1 MTQTEW
7 LPVPGL
13 RLAAVEAGIKKANR
27 KDLVI
32 LELADEARVSGVF
45 TLNRFCA
52 APVQVAKARLAKA
65 APKYLMINTGYAN
78 AGTGKKGLDNC
89 LASCKLLAEAT
100 GCREEEILP
109 YSTGVIG
116 EQFPLDAFAKG
127 IPMALAELD
136 EHHWGRASEG
146 IMTTDTYPKVASRR
160 VEIDGVPITVTGMSK
175 GSGMIKPNMAT
186 MLGYIATDAPIA
198 KPLLDQWVKALADKS
213 FNRVTVDGDTSTN
226 DACMLISTAQ
236 AKLDEITALDDRSQV
251 LFDALESVFV
261 ELAQALVRDGEGATK
276 FVEITITGAAS
287 DSDARA
293 VAETIAHSPLVK
305 TALFASDPN
314 WGRILGAIGRAPIA
328 ELDVDKVSLWLGDVL
343 LVEQGGVAESYKEA
357 DGAAVMAKPEIVI
370 RADLAAGQGECTVW
384 TCDFSY
390 DYVKINAEYRT

>member
-1 MTQTEW
+1 
-7 LPVPGL
+7 
-13 RLAAVEAGIKKANR
+13 
-27 KDLVI
+27 
-32 LELADEARVSGVF
+32 
-45 TLNRFCA
+45 
-52 APVQVAKARLAKA
+52 
-65 APKYLMINTGYAN
+65 MINTGYAN
-78 AGTGKKGLDNC
+78 AGTGKKGMENC
-89 LASCKLLAEAT
+89 LASCKLLAEAA
-100 GCREEEILP
+100 GCKEEEILP

-116 EQFPLDAFAKG
+116 EQFPLDAFARG
-127 IPMALAELD
+127 LPMALAELD
-136 EHHWGRASEG
+136 EHHWGRASQG

-160 VEIDGVPITVTGMSK
+160 VEIDGVPVTVTGMSK

-198 KPLLDQWVKALADKS
+198 KPLLDQWVSSLADKS

-226 DACMLISTAQ
+226 DACMLISTAK
-236 AKLDEITALDDRSQV
+236 AEMAEITELDETSQV
-251 LFDALESVFV
+251 LYNALEAVFV

-287 DSDARA
+287 DADARI

-328 ELDVDKVSLWLGDVL
+328 ELDVDKVNLWLGDVL
-343 LVEQGGVAESYKEA
+343 LVERGGVADSYQEA
-357 DGAAVMAKPEIVI
+357 DGAAVMAQSDIVI
-370 RADLAAGQGECTVW
+370 RADLSAGHGECTVW